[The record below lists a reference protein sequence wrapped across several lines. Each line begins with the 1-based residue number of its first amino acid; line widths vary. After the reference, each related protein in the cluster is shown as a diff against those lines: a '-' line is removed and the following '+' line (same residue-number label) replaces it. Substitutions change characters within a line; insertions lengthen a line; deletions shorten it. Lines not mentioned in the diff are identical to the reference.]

1 MSDDLEG
8 MTVAELKDLLREKGL
23 PLSGNKSALIERLR
37 DEDGTDESTDEELPT
52 EEHVEE
58 TESDV
63 EDEVEEDEVEE
74 EDDFE
79 FDEEEDEEWDEE
91 EEFHVAKQKPVLSED
106 VTSALQMRSS
116 QKKSQPTFR
125 RSEWF
130 RYKRLSKSGWRR
142 PKGIQNKQRMNLKY
156 RGSRVRIGHGKVSSV
171 RGLHASGFKEVMV
184 FNTNDLE
191 QIDPEKEAARVGR
204 TVGSRKRE
212 LIHERADE
220 LGIRV
225 LNRRRGV

>member
-8 MTVAELKDLLREKGL
+8 MTVAELKDLLREKDL

-37 DEDGTDESTDEELPT
+37 DEDGIDESTDEELPT
-52 EEHVEE
+52 EELVEEE

-63 EDEVEEDEVEE
+63 EDEVEDE

-79 FDEEEDEEWDEE
+79 FDEEEDDEWDEE

-106 VTSALQMRSS
+106 VTSALQMRVA

-225 LNRRRGV
+225 LNRRRDV

>member
-1 MSDDLEG
+1 MSDDLEN
-8 MTVAELKDLLREKGL
+8 MTVAELKDILREKGL
-23 PLSGNKSALIERLR
+23 PLSGNKSALIERLQ
-37 DEDGTDESTDEELPT
+37 DEGDSGSPVEAEESIEELDEEPN
-52 EEHVEE
+52 EELE
-58 TESDV
+58 TTD
-63 EDEVEEDEVEE
+63 DNDDDDD
-74 EDDFE
+74 DDFE
-79 FDEEEDEEWDEE
+79 YEDDDEEWDEE
-91 EEFHVAKQKPVLSED
+91 EEELHVARQKPVLTEEIS
-106 VTSALQMRSS
+106 SALNMRAA
-116 QKKSQPTFR
+116 QKKSQPSFR

-156 RGSRVRIGHGKVSSV
+156 RSSRVRIGHGKVSTA
-171 RGLHASGFKEVMV
+171 RGLHSSGFKEVMV

-191 QIDPEKEAARVGR
+191 EIDPDKEAARIGR

-220 LGIRV
+220 LGIRI

>member
-1 MSDDLEG
+1 MSDDLEK

-23 PLSGNKSALIERLR
+23 ALSGNKSALIDRLR
-37 DEDGTDESTDEELPT
+37 DGSEDDGAEEPIGDEEP
-52 EEHVEE
+52 V
-58 TESDV
+58 D
-63 EDEVEEDEVEE
+63 EE
-74 EDDFE
+74 EEEVADSDSDDDDFE
-79 FDEEEDEEWDEE
+79 YEEEEEEWDDE
-91 EEFHVAKQKPVLSED
+91 EEFHVAKQKPVLTEE
-106 VTSALQMRSS
+106 TSVALNKRAS

-156 RGSRVRIGHGKVSSV
+156 RSSRVRIGHGKISSA
-171 RGLHASGFKEVMV
+171 RGLHSSGFREVMV

-225 LNRRRGV
+225 LNRRRGL

>member
-1 MSDDLEG
+1 MSDDLEN
-8 MTVAELKDLLREKGL
+8 MTVAELKDILREKGL
-23 PLSGNKSALIERLR
+23 PLSGNKSALIERLQ
-37 DEDGTDESTDEELPT
+37 DEGDSGSPVEAEESIEELDEEPN
-52 EEHVEE
+52 EELE
-58 TESDV
+58 TTD
-63 EDEVEEDEVEE
+63 DNDDDD
-74 EDDFE
+74 DDFE
-79 FDEEEDEEWDEE
+79 YEDDDEEWDEE
-91 EEFHVAKQKPVLSED
+91 EEELHVARQKPVLTEEIS
-106 VTSALQMRSS
+106 SALNMRAA
-116 QKKSQPTFR
+116 QKKSQPSFR

-156 RGSRVRIGHGKVSSV
+156 RSSRVRIGHGKVSTA
-171 RGLHASGFKEVMV
+171 RGLHSSGFKEVMV

-191 QIDPEKEAARVGR
+191 EIDPDKEAARIGR

-220 LGIRV
+220 LGIRI

>member
-23 PLSGNKSALIERLR
+23 PLSGNKSALIDRLR
-37 DEDGTDESTDEELPT
+37 DDEGIEEPVDEEVP
-52 EEHVEE
+52 
-58 TESDV
+58 SDEID
-63 EDEVEEDEVEE
+63 EDDFDSGDEGD
-74 EDDFE
+74 DDFE
-79 FDEEEDEEWDEE
+79 FDEEEDDEWDEE
-91 EEFHVAKQKPVLSED
+91 EEFHVAKQKPVLSEI
-106 VTSALQMRSS
+106 VTSALEMRAS
-116 QKKSQPTFR
+116 QKKSQPKFR

-142 PKGIQNKQRMNLKY
+142 PKGMQNKQRMNLKY

-171 RGLHASGFKEVMV
+171 RGLHSSGFKEIMV

-191 QIDPEKEAARVGR
+191 NIDPEKEAARVGR

-220 LGIRV
+220 LGIRI
-225 LNRRRGV
+225 LNRRRNV

>member
-1 MSDDLEG
+1 
-8 MTVAELKDLLREKGL
+8 
-23 PLSGNKSALIERLR
+23 
-37 DEDGTDESTDEELPT
+37 
-52 EEHVEE
+52 
-58 TESDV
+58 
-63 EDEVEEDEVEE
+63 
-74 EDDFE
+74 
-79 FDEEEDEEWDEE
+79 
-91 EEFHVAKQKPVLSED
+91 
-106 VTSALQMRSS
+106 MRAA
-116 QKKSQPTFR
+116 QKKSQPSFR

-142 PKGIQNKQRMNLKY
+142 PKGMQNKQRMNLKY
-156 RGSRVRIGHGKVSSV
+156 RSSRVRIGHGKVSTA
-171 RGLHASGFKEVMV
+171 RGLHSSGFMEVMV

-191 QIDPEKEAARVGR
+191 EMDPDKEAARIGR